1 MKRGEK
7 DFPGKGQQVHRSER
21 ETSMVLGSVAEV
33 RADEQAERARPR
45 FELSRSGGEP
55 TRALREAGVLQR
67 REGQALGLLC
77 LS

>member
-1 MKRGEK
+1 
-7 DFPGKGQQVHRSER
+7 
-21 ETSMVLGSVAEV
+21 MVLGSVAEV